1 VYATLHA
8 AYTYYA
14 AYQHIVQCTTY
25 TLTFTYDNKQ
35 EELLRAFNCGIG
47 MVLVV
52 ASERV
57 EETLAL
63 LAASGE
69 HDVLRLGTVEQR
81 GADGAPQVIVQGE
94 VA

>member
-1 VYATLHA
+1 LCAHCCA
-8 AYTYYA
+8 ARS
-14 AYQHIVQCTTY
+14 HSIRY
-25 TLTFTYDNKQ
+25 TLYAHSLHPTVNNTQQ

-52 ASERV
+52 APERV
-57 EETLAL
+57 DETVAL

-69 HDVLRLGTVEQR
+69 HDVLQLGTVEQR
-81 GADGAPQVIVQGE
+81 GADSAPQVIVQGE

>member
-1 VYATLHA
+1 
-8 AYTYYA
+8 
-14 AYQHIVQCTTY
+14 
-25 TLTFTYDNKQ
+25 
-35 EELLRAFNCGIG
+35 

-52 ASERV
+52 APERV
-57 EETLAL
+57 DETLAL